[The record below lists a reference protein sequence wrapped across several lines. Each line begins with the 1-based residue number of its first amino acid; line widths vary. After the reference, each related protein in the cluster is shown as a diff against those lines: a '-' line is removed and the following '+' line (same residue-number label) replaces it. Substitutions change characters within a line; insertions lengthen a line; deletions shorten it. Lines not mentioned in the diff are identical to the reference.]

1 VRIGVTA
8 VWHSHRHTCSTA
20 RAGRF
25 TRENKPCRRPANI
38 LPAVREA
45 PAFTPGRMS
54 HKEILLD
61 IITEISDKFD
71 ENDLDELHFV
81 YANWDENDATDIKP
95 SDREFISQ
103 AFSCNPKSH
112 DLCQE
117 PTIYIKSSTD
127 VDGWENSFRYIVS
140 YEIANQYLI

>member
-1 VRIGVTA
+1 MPIHIRYNDYTPDIEDLEPY
-8 VWHSHRHTCSTA
+8 S
-20 RAGRF
+20 
-25 TRENKPCRRPANI
+25 KNI
-38 LPAVREA
+38 SSPSKEDFNLY
-45 PAFTPGRMS
+45 
-54 HKEILLD
+54 KEIVLD
-61 IITEISDKFD
+61 IITEISDKF
-71 ENDLDELHFV
+71 
-81 YANWDENDATDIKP
+81 DENDATDIKP